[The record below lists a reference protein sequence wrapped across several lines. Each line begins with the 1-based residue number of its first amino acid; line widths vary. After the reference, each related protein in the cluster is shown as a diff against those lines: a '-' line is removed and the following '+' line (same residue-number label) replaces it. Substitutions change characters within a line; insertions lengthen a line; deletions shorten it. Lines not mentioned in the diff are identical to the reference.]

1 MSTVNVIWNTMSANT
16 TDITNLWTCAN
27 ATVNDNV
34 YRWKS
39 PRWKFATGTD
49 TLYTWVIADVTTIHN
64 GWNSEEVKKRRR
76 EQLEERWGVE
86 ELPKLTAEEAKEVE
100 LNSEKF
106 LADVLSPDELVMF
119 RAENKVRVESGLEP
133 EVHYIVK
140 RARLARIERYV
151 DGKLVE
157 TLGFFACW
165 EELPELDALATRVF
179 DLKHNE
185 AMVLKKSC
193 RAAAPR
199 IGR

>member
-1 MSTVNVIWNTMSANT
+1 MSAVIWYTADANT
-16 TDITNLWTCAN
+16 TNTINWMCDSAA
-27 ATVNDNV
+27 ATVSDNV
-34 YRWKS
+34 YRWK
-39 PRWKFATGTD
+39 FDTGTATGTD
-49 TLYTWVIADVTTIHN
+49 TLYDWVITDVRWLHTQTIH
-64 GWNSEEVKKRRR
+64 GWSSEEVKKRRR
-76 EQLEERWGVE
+76 EKLEERWGVE
-86 ELPKLTAEEAKEVE
+86 ELPKFTAEEAKEVE

-119 RAENKVRVESGLEP
+119 RAENKVRIESGLEP

-199 IGR
+199 H